1 MLKQEL
7 RLTFA
12 RPLPWLCMLAFV
24 ACLEG
29 SSLPIWIIRC
39 QQGDRALMSAMD
51 LTFTPVFFG
60 GIMLLV
66 PLCAAAA
73 YGAVHAEEL
82 RTRFFLFE
90 MKRTSERKYV
100 LTKALSAMLT
110 GALVLGGGFLLHVI
124 LWHIVAGPYDV
135 AARPDIAVDF
145 VPGTVYNTY
154 IQTPYAI
161 MAYVHAVLGFAVTG
175 ALWAMVAVTLL
186 VWNKDPQLSVALTVV
201 IYYLMR
207 NRFVELILGI
217 RMPSY
222 TGLYN
227 DGQLWADYFQS
238 LGFHLVLLAALTAVY
253 GWGIRRCE
261 ERG

>member
-7 RLTFA
+7 RLTLA

-145 VPGTVYNTY
+145 VTGTVYDTY
-154 IQTPYAI
+154 IQTPYAF
-161 MAYVHAVLGFAVTG
+161 MAYVHAVLGFAATG
-175 ALWAMVAVTLL
+175 ALWAMIAVTLL
-186 VWNKDPQLSVALTVV
+186 VWNRDPQLSVALTVV

-227 DGQLWADYFQS
+227 DGQLWADYFQA
-238 LGFHLVLLAALTAVY
+238 LGFHLVLMAALTAVY
-253 GWGIRRCE
+253 GWGVRRCE

>member
-7 RLTFA
+7 RQTLS

-73 YGAVHAEEL
+73 YGTVHAEAL
-82 RTRFFLFE
+82 RSRFFLFE
-90 MKRTSERKYV
+90 MMRTSERKYV
-100 LTKALSAMLT
+100 MTKAMSAMLT
-110 GALVLGGGFLLHVI
+110 GALVLGGGFLLHVL
-124 LWHIVAGPYDV
+124 LWHLVAGPYDV

-145 VPGTVYNTY
+145 VPGTVYATY
-154 IQTPYAI
+154 LQTPYAA
-161 MAYVHAVLGFAVTG
+161 MAFVHAILGFAITG
-175 ALWAMVAVTLL
+175 AFWAMVAVTLL
-186 VWNKDPQLSVALTVV
+186 IWNGDPQLSIALTVV
-201 IYYLMR
+201 IYFLMR
-207 NRFVELILGI
+207 NRFIDLVLGI

-227 DGQLWADYFQS
+227 DGQTWADYFQS
-238 LGFHLVLLAALTAVY
+238 LGLHLAAMAVLTGVY
-253 GWGIRRCE
+253 ARGVRRCE

>member
-7 RLTFA
+7 RQTFSRA
-12 RPLPWLCMLAFV
+12 LPWLCMLAFL

-29 SSLPIWIIRC
+29 SALPIWIIRC
-39 QQGDRALMSAMD
+39 QQGDRKLMSAMD
-51 LTFTPVFFG
+51 MVFTPVFFG
-60 GIMLLV
+60 GIILLA

-90 MKRTSERKYV
+90 MMRTSEKKYV

-110 GALVLGGGFLLHVI
+110 GALALGGGFLLHVI
-124 LWHIVAGPYDV
+124 LWHAVAGPYDV

-145 VPGTVYNTY
+145 VPGTVYDTY
-154 IQTPYAI
+154 IQTPYAV
-161 MAYVHAVLGFAVTG
+161 MAYVHAVFGFTVTG
-175 ALWAMVAVTLL
+175 AFWAMVAVTLL
-186 VWNKDPQLSVALTVV
+186 IWNKDPQLSVALTLV
-201 IYYLMR
+201 IYFLMR
-207 NRFVELILGI
+207 NRFIDMVFGI

-227 DGQLWADYFQS
+227 DGQTWDAYFRS
-238 LGFHLVLLAALTAVY
+238 LGFHLAGMAILTAIY
-253 GWGIRRCE
+253 GWGVRRCE